1 MYLELSFGQTTVGD
15 GCDASRIPLKNC
27 SMKGSFAL
35 ETGYTFLGR
44 RRGDFS
50 NAPKVEFLC
59 RKVTFGYVGIVQNM
73 KKVNKSARLFITC

>member
-1 MYLELSFGQTTVGD
+1 
-15 GCDASRIPLKNC
+15 
-27 SMKGSFAL
+27 MKGSCTL

-44 RRGDFS
+44 RQGDFS

-73 KKVNKSARLFITC
+73 KKVNSTLALTGRVLRDTPPPLTY